1 MKYNLYS
8 FPGGVVAS
16 AAILPSRL
24 NKNKPLLSDEITTN
38 GATEE
43 NIISDQSNDSIQTS
57 DDKGQQEDFIIIKCE
72 NDEPS

>member
-16 AAILPSRL
+16 ASILPSRL
-24 NKNKPLLSDEITTN
+24 NKNKPLLSDEITPN

-57 DDKGQQEDFIIIKCE
+57 DDKVQQEDFIIIKCE